1 MTRAR
6 NTARNTILKAI
17 LAAGRP
23 VSSSEIKG
31 LVSIPSGQ
39 VDAILAQI
47 RATYRPGEI
56 YVEIEIL
63 DGVIFYRGRS

>member
-23 VSSSEIKG
+23 VSSAEIKA

-39 VDAILAQI
+39 VDAVLAQI
-47 RATYRPGEI
+47 RVTYRPGEI
-56 YVEIEIL
+56 YVETTIIN
-63 DGVIFYRGRS
+63 GVILYHGR